1 VLTKP
6 RKRKKGISAVLHGP
20 AFAVVRAIAGL
31 SQVCGLEN
39 SSRAVQSLGGAYA
52 NAPFNRKRLQKAKE
66 SIAWCFP
73 QFDQARIEATAVES
87 FRHLFSLAAEL
98 TWTPRFITADAYP
111 FHIEMGDL
119 APSVERMVRSG
130 PTILVT
136 GHCGNWELLGT
147 VLALLGF
154 PIHAIYRPLDMKPLD
169 DWMLRTRMAKGLTL
183 VNKFGAANRFD
194 DILHAGKPLGFIA
207 DQNAGDRGL
216 FVPFF
221 NRLASSYKA
230 IALLAMR
237 HNAPVVC
244 GHAQR
249 LSPGEIAA
257 GATNEGDVSRCFRY
271 RLASYDVISPDDWE
285 GQPDPAFY
293 ITARYRRAIES
304 MVRAAPEQYLWM
316 HRAWKSRPP
325 HERAETSDEPLKAF
339 PSRLREKLEQ
349 LPWMTQADLEII
361 IERSARDA
369 AEARQAANP
378 R

>member
-1 VLTKP
+1 MVSPP
-6 RKRKKGISAVLHGP
+6 RKRRKKLPAVLHGP
-20 AFAVVRAIAGL
+20 VFAGVRAVAGL
-31 SQVCGLEN
+31 TQVCGLEN
-39 SSRAVQSLGGAYA
+39 SSRVLHRLATGYALSPLG
-52 NAPFNRKRLQKAKE
+52 RKRLLKAQE

-73 QFDQARIEATAVES
+73 QFDEARVHETAVAS

-111 FHIEMGDL
+111 YHIEMGGL
-119 APSVERMVRSG
+119 APALNRLIKGG
-130 PTILVT
+130 PTVLVT

-154 PIHAIYRPLDMKPLD
+154 PVHAVYRPLDMKPLD
-169 DWMLRTRMAKGLTL
+169 EWMYRTRSAKGMTL
-183 VNKFGAANRFD
+183 VNKFGAANEFD
-194 DILHAGKPLGFIA
+194 EIMHAGKPLAFIA
-207 DQNAGDRGL
+207 DQNAGDRGV

-237 HNAPVVC
+237 HNANVIC

-249 LSPGEIAA
+249 LSPAECA
-257 GATNEGDVSRCFRY
+257 GRSDVSPSFRY
-271 RLASYDVISPDDWE
+271 RLTAYDVITPDDWE
-285 GQPDPAFY
+285 GRSDPAFY

-325 HERAETSDEPLKAF
+325 HERADDGGAGGSDGSGPAAEF
-339 PSRLREKLEQ
+339 PKRVRAKLEE
-349 LPWMTQADLEII
+349 LPWMTQGDLEVI
-361 IERSARDA
+361 IERSKRDA
-369 AEARQAANP
+369 AEARQA